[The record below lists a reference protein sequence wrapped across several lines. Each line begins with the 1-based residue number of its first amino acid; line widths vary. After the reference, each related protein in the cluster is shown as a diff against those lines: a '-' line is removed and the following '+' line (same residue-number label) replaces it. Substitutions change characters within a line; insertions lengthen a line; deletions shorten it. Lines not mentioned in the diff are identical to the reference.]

1 MQTSGSS
8 RSSEVYT
15 SSEEELAICESI
27 QSETARHYRG
37 KTPMRTIL
45 LVGTIY
51 VVSIVGLGLVLLGM
65 EKAWDLY
72 DEHKFA
78 RAKAS
83 DTPPGVSQ
91 GQVPA

>member
-1 MQTSGSS
+1 
-8 RSSEVYT
+8 
-15 SSEEELAICESI
+15 
-27 QSETARHYRG
+27 
-37 KTPMRTIL
+37 MRTIL